1 VEIATGRI
9 TGAEALARWN
19 HPSLGAVP
27 PKDFIPLA
35 EETGLIVPLGE
46 WVLRT
51 ACAQRRA
58 WLDAGHDIR
67 VAVNVSTVQ
76 FRDPNLI
83 TTVFRALSDAGLEPR
98 DLEIEITES
107 LVLQDD
113 DATATILREFRAMGL
128 RIALD
133 DFGTGYSSL
142 SYLARFPLDI
152 LKLDRSFV
160 RDITMNASARGITT
174 AVISMAHV
182 LGLRVV
188 AEGVDQEEQVR
199 FLKDEGCDE
208 LQGFLVSGALDPDEF
223 LRFRAAYEE
232 RLPG

>member
-1 VEIATGRI
+1 
-9 TGAEALARWN
+9 
-19 HPSLGAVP
+19 
-27 PKDFIPLA
+27 
-35 EETGLIVPLGE
+35 
-46 WVLRT
+46 
-51 ACAQRRA
+51 
-58 WLDAGHDIR
+58 
-67 VAVNVSTVQ
+67 
-76 FRDPNLI
+76 
-83 TTVFRALSDAGLEPR
+83 
-98 DLEIEITES
+98 
-107 LVLQDD
+107 
-113 DATATILREFRAMGL
+113 
-128 RIALD
+128 
-133 DFGTGYSSL
+133 
-142 SYLARFPLDI
+142 LDI